1 QRKAMELMNFSL
13 NPQGLLLLGSS
24 ETTGELADL
33 FEPLH
38 QKFKLY
44 TSKGKRRPTS
54 NSSEF
59 STVPEVRP
67 WQSRARAAGGQWLR
81 SHEEERMLDRFLQ
94 SLAGDYV
101 PLAVVVN
108 EQMEALH
115 ILGDP
120 EGIFRLPSGKL
131 MNDITK
137 IAVQDLAIPLA
148 TGLQKVFK
156 TGEELKYTSIRIKG
170 RDETQNVQIRIR
182 PLPGK
187 KGQEPLAV
195 VFVEAMLPQARE
207 LATTS
212 AQVFDVSQEAEQRIH
227 DLEQELQFSREN
239 LQATIEELE
248 TSNEELQATNE
259 ELLASNEEL
268 QSTNE
273 ELQSVN
279 EELHTV
285 NAEYQSKIIEL
296 TELTNDLDN
305 LMASTRIGTLFLD
318 ENLAVRRFTPEIR
331 QVIKIL
337 DSDIGRPVNHLVHTL
352 ANVDFFTLIREVVRT
367 GVEHEREVRTE
378 DGAWLLM
385 RILPYRVSAKAV
397 SGVVVTFIDIGT
409 LKTMQHALSE
419 RETRLASLY
428 RTVTVGIGRIANRV
442 FLEVNDHLCQMLGY
456 AREELVDHSLRLLY
470 LSQEEF
476 ESVGKDLHEQIRTQG
491 VGTVETRW
499 RRKDGMILPVL
510 INGSSLNPE
519 IPDEGMTLTILDL
532 SSRARAVERAQISEV
547 GYRQL
552 FDTMA
557 EGVVY
562 QNAAGEI
569 TSTNPA
575 ARRILGLS
583 VDQINGRTSADP
595 DWRTLDENGAEL
607 PGDRHPSMIALRT
620 GQPVAGVVMGVF
632 NPQIAQTRWIRV
644 NAIPLF
650 EPGQDQPHQVYATFS
665 DITEII
671 ESTQAQTRV
680 WGEPRR
686 LE

>member
-1 QRKAMELMNFSL
+1 
-13 NPQGLLLLGSS
+13 
-24 ETTGELADL
+24 L

-44 TSKGKRRPTS
+44 ASKGKRRPAS
-54 NSSEF
+54 NGPEF

-67 WQSRARAAGGQWLR
+67 WQNRARTAGGQWLR
-81 SHEEERMLDRFLQ
+81 SHEEERVLDRFLQ
-94 SLAGDYV
+94 SLAGDYI

-115 ILGDP
+115 ILGES
-120 EGIFRLPSGKL
+120 EGYFRLPSGRL

-137 IAVQDLAIPLA
+137 IAVKDLAIPLA

-156 TGEELKYTSIRIKG
+156 TGEELKYTSIRIKW
-170 RDETQNVQIRIR
+170 RDETRSIQIRIR

-187 KGQEPLAV
+187 KGQEPLAA
-195 VFVEAMLPQARE
+195 VFVEEMLPQARE
-207 LATTS
+207 PTAPS
-212 AQVFDVSQEAEQRIH
+212 GQVFDVSQEAEQRIH

-296 TELTNDLDN
+296 TELNNDLDN
-305 LMASTRIGTLFLD
+305 LMSSTRIGTLFLD

-331 QVIKIL
+331 RVVKIL

-352 ANVDFFTLIREVVRT
+352 ANVDFFALIREVVRT
-367 GVEHEREVRTE
+367 GVEQEREVRTE

-385 RILPYRVSAKAV
+385 RILPYRVGAETV
-397 SGVVVTFIDIGT
+397 SGVVLTFIDTGT
-409 LKTMQHALSE
+409 LKAMQYALSE

-428 RTVTVGIGRIANRV
+428 RAVTVGIGRVANRV

-456 AREELVDHSLRLLY
+456 AREELIDHSSRLLY

-476 ESVGKDLHEQIRTQG
+476 DSTGKDLYEQIRTQG

-519 IPDEGMTLTILDL
+519 MPDEGTTLTILDL
-532 SSRARAVERAQISEV
+532 SGRARAVERTHLNEAS
-547 GYRQL
+547 YRQL

-583 VDQINGRTSADP
+583 VDQINGRTSVDP
-595 DWRTLDENGAEL
+595 DWRALDEHGVEL
-607 PGDRHPSMIALRT
+607 PGDRHPAMLALRT

-632 NPQIAQTRWIRV
+632 NPQIGQTRWIRV
-644 NAIPLF
+644 NATPLF
-650 EPGQDQPHQVYATFS
+650 EPGQDRPHQVYTIFS

-671 ESTQAQTRV
+671 ESAWARARV
-680 WGEPRR
+680 RDEPRPPEWSIR
-686 LE
+686 PAADASTDQTATSRPTPSG